1 MAHSMFYL
9 EHPIRF
15 KCTGCGKCC
24 TGNKDAYVEVS
35 AKEQRKIQTFLDISP
50 AWFRRRYL
58 SRFDDG
64 DIAVAMDTQG
74 RCPFLDKEDRCRIY
88 PVRPMQCRTYPYWDE
103 VLRSRSSWNHEAKY
117 CEGIHRGPVVAVSKI
132 KAELKRNKSG

>member
-1 MAHSMFYL
+1 MAHVMFYL

-15 KCTGCGKCC
+15 QCTGCGKCC
-24 TGNKDAYVEVS
+24 TGNQEAYVEVS
-35 AKEQRKIQTFLDISP
+35 AKEQHKIQTFLNISP

-64 DIAVAMDTQG
+64 EIAVAMDTKG
-74 RCPFLDKEDRCRIY
+74 RCPFLNKDDRCRIY

-103 VLRSRSSWNHEAKY
+103 VLGSSRSWNREAQY
-117 CEGIHRGPVVAVSKI
+117 CEGIHRGPVVAIRKI
-132 KAELKRNKSG
+132 KAELRRNKVG

>member
-1 MAHSMFYL
+1 MAHFMFYL

-15 KCTGCGKCC
+15 QCTGCGKCC
-24 TGNKDAYVEVS
+24 TGNQEAYVEVS
-35 AKEQRKIQTFLDISP
+35 AKEQQQIQTFLGISP

-64 DIAVAMDTQG
+64 ELAVAMDTKG

-88 PVRPMQCRTYPYWDE
+88 PVRPMQCRSYPYWDE
-103 VLRSRSSWNHEAKY
+103 LVRSRSAWQREAHR
-117 CEGIHRGPVVAVSKI
+117 CEGVGRGPIVARSHIERQI
-132 KAELKRNKSG
+132 KLQNQS